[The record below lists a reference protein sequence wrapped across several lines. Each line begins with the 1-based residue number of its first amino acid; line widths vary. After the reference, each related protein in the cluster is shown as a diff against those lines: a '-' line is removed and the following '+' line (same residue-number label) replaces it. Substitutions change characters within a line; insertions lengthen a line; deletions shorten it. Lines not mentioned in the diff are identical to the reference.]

1 MSNIPNA
8 DIVLDII
15 NKYVPEVIQTM
26 AGLSAVP
33 GKADTQAPQ
42 PATLSGVA
50 GAIGLTGRANG
61 VVYTA
66 FSENLAFMVA
76 EKILGDK
83 PSDQDMSDVVAEL
96 TNMITGNVK
105 SQLCD
110 RGYNCSLSIPSVVRG
125 DKITVA
131 AKSAAISVRNEY
143 LCEGC
148 DGLLVLQVFAVL
160 EK

>member
-1 MSNIPNA
+1 MI
-8 DIVLDII
+8 LEII
-15 NKYVPEVIQTM
+15 NKYVPEVMQTM
-26 AGLSAVP
+26 AGLVAVP
-33 GKADTQAPQ
+33 GSADLEAPQ
-42 PATLSGVA
+42 PASLSGIV

-66 FSENLAFMVA
+66 FNKSLADMITA
-76 EKILGDK
+76 KILGGT
-83 PSDQDMSDVVAEL
+83 PSEQDVSDVVGEL

-110 RGYNCSLSIPSVVRG
+110 AGFNCSLSIPSVVRG

-131 AKSAAISVRNEY
+131 SKSASMSVRNEY
-143 LCEGC
+143 QCEGSN
-148 DGLLVLQVFAVL
+148 GPLVVHVFGVL